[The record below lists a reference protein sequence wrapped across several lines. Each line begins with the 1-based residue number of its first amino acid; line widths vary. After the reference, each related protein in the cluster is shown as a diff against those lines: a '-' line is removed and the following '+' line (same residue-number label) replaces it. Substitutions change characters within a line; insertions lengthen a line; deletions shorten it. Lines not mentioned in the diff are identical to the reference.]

1 MQAFGVPVN
10 IQWNKLDWSGVECI
24 GVKLAEFVE
33 GRIPASVEAGTQK
46 WRKYL
51 ISVWCY
57 KLL

>member
-1 MQAFGVPVN
+1 M
-10 IQWNKLDWSGVECI
+10 DGVEWSVVR
-24 GVKLAEFVE
+24 VKLAEIVE

-51 ISVWCY
+51 ISVWWY